1 MVLRA
6 RNTVAAARGRVDPAE
21 LRRLAAGRRL
31 AGDRLRRVL
40 PGVIIGSTT
49 LLGSG
54 LLAAWVG
61 GQPGMGS
68 ASHPVPRSGHGV
80 TGPTATTDPVPAL
93 NDALRADEAALR
105 SLESGLPVV
114 GPAPSLAGSRTG
126 GGVPGAGS
134 VTLPSIAPLPQI
146 AVPVAPAA
154 VSPAPVVNATTGA
167 SHAIP

>member
-1 MVLRA
+1 MGLR
-6 RNTVAAARGRVDPAE
+6 VGHGAAAAGGRVDPAE
-21 LRRLAAGRRL
+21 LRRLATGRRL

-40 PGVIIGSTT
+40 PGVVIGSTT

-61 GQPGMGS
+61 QQPGVS
-68 ASHPVPRSGHGV
+68 ATHPVPRSSHGAA
-80 TGPTATTDPVPAL
+80 GPTATTDPVPAL

-105 SLESGLPVV
+105 SLEAGLPVV

-126 GGVPGAGS
+126 AGSPGPGS

-154 VSPAPVVNATTGA
+154 VSPAPAVNATTGA